1 MRGVHDEP
9 ISTDLP
15 HSPIAGFDL
24 DMASYG
30 LVKVIRRDHTDPAS
44 AYRWEPKRSIH
55 AVARHNRARCDQRHA
70 PSAFTNHGGS

>member
-44 AYRWEPKRSIH
+44 AYRWEPKRSFH
-55 AVARHNRARCDQRHA
+55 AVARHNRARRDHRHA